1 MKKVLA
7 RWLFLLLTLVGLL
20 FILAAWSFGIPSQAP
35 PLACFINPLIE
46 RVTGETPEAEVVA
59 YLEATRQ
66 GDEVTAYDCWLPA
79 TDPPSPEYETR
90 RQAVMETIS
99 ALGSDLSFRVLNI
112 EWWNTCCEPG
122 VIDDP
127 KNAGFARLRVAIGG
141 DIDERIIYVFDVLA
155 IGGAHWGEM
164 MGCPV
169 RHWEIIDAYPEGE
182 EPLYW
187 MWSRKGRWQGLSMHI
202 IDSSLGG
209 GKL

>member
-1 MKKVLA
+1 MKRALA

-35 PLACFINPLIE
+35 PLACLINPLIE
-46 RVTGETPEAEVVA
+46 RVTGETPEAKVVA

-66 GDEVTAYDCWLPA
+66 GDEVAAYNCWLPA
-79 TDPPSPEYETR
+79 ADPPSPEYETR
-90 RQAVMETIS
+90 RQAVMEAIS
-99 ALGSDLSFRVLNI
+99 ALGADLSFRVLDI
-112 EWWNTCCEPG
+112 EWWSTCCEPG
-122 VIDDP
+122 MIDNPRD
-127 KNAGFARLRVAIGG
+127 AGFARLRVAVGG
-141 DIDERIIYVFDVLA
+141 SAEDGISYVFDVLA

-187 MWSRKGRWQGLSMHI
+187 MWSRKGEWQVLSMHI
-202 IDSSLGG
+202 IDSSSGG
-209 GKL
+209 GTL